1 MSVNPDAVSETE
13 EILGLGN
20 RGDRWATWALGTP
33 LTLIVAG
40 LCVLMLVTWIPH
52 YLTWPWWVDLE
63 NFANCAQAWD
73 SGILPYRDIT
83 AYSPPGQIYLFWALG
98 KTFGWGRTAPIYA
111 LDAGLVILLGIALL
125 GWSRRVF
132 GWYLPG
138 LIGYASFLWYY
149 LSLDLPLVA
158 QRDWH
163 ASFFAVLA
171 LLGLEAFPGRGGRL
185 ASALLLGL
193 AFAFRPHVVFFL
205 PAILLAI
212 DERAR
217 PTGGPWSST
226 VRVVLGWGAAFAAA
240 LLLAFSPLIRFGILD
255 DFLGNFVRFAFVN
268 RVGGPPSNPVVRIA
282 AFVMQF
288 FEFKVTAPWLM
299 LILGLSSQNL
309 RPMQRLML
317 TWVVAFGG
325 ILFYRTVH
333 PQDLNYLGHPLKLV
347 GAVCLAI
354 LVHMVLKAWPLVPSM
369 KKLGV
374 ALALLGLAVPSW
386 PFYAHPKACYD
397 LMRSAARGRAWAV
410 CPLGYGLR
418 SGTLYPWED
427 YSALLA
433 YFRKATR
440 PDSRIA
446 NLITSGVAVHGAVG
460 RLSVFMTE
468 GGIHWAWSASGIER
482 GWEQTLARQLE
493 QTPNSVVVWN
503 PIRLRNRLG
512 AFEPVVLQY
521 YEPEARFGEIEVW
534 RRKS

>member
-1 MSVNPDAVSETE
+1 MSVYPDAASETE
-13 EILGLGN
+13 EILGLEN
-20 RGDRWATWALGTP
+20 RGDRWATWVLGTP
-33 LTLIVAG
+33 LTLVVAG

-52 YLTWPWWVDLE
+52 YLTWPWWADLE
-63 NFANCAQAWD
+63 DYAYCAQAWD

-83 AYSPPGQIYLFWALG
+83 AYSFPGQTYLFWILG
-98 KTFGWGRTAPIYA
+98 KTFGWGRTVPIYA

-149 LSLDLPLVA
+149 LNLDFSLVA

-212 DERAR
+212 DEGAR

-226 VRVVLGWGAAFAAA
+226 SRAVLGWGAAFAAA
-240 LLLAFSPLIRFGILD
+240 LLLAFSPLILSGILD
-255 DFLGNFVRFAFVN
+255 DFLGNLVRLAN
-268 RVGGPPSNPVVRIA
+268 KVGTSTNTAGKII

-288 FEFKVTAPWLM
+288 FELKVTVPWLM

-333 PQDLNYLGHPLKLV
+333 PLDLDYLGHPLRLV
-347 GAVCLAI
+347 GAVCLAV
-354 LVHMVLKAWPLVPSM
+354 LVHMVLNAWLLVPSM

-386 PFYAHPKACYD
+386 PFYANPKTCYH
-397 LMRSAARGRAWAV
+397 LMRAAGGRAWAEA
-410 CPLGYGLR
+410 PL
-418 SGTLYPWED
+418 D
-427 YSALLA
+427 MA
-433 YFRKATR
+433 
-440 PDSRIA
+440 
-446 NLITSGVAVHGAVG
+446 
-460 RLSVFMTE
+460 
-468 GGIHWAWSASGIER
+468 
-482 GWEQTLARQLE
+482 
-493 QTPNSVVVWN
+493 
-503 PIRLRNRLG
+503 
-512 AFEPVVLQY
+512 
-521 YEPEARFGEIEVW
+521 
-534 RRKS
+534 